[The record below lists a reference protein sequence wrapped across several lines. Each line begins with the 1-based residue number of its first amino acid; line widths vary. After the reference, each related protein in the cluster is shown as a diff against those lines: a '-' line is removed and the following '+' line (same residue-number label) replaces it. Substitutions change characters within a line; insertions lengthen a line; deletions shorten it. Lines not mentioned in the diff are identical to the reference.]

1 MYMCNIMT
9 LYMYDFM
16 AMAECKRTLQ
26 HVTIAMTATPIIIM
40 HNDKLINDHVVH
52 YSIFQDVKI
61 LRFRDTFE

>member
-1 MYMCNIMT
+1 
-9 LYMYDFM
+9 M

-61 LRFRDTFE
+61 LRFRDTLE